1 MRGWKESENKQKKR
15 SFIFP
20 THPPHPQSEY
30 PPTCDARRDWLT
42 GFTGSAGTAVV
53 TADAA
58 GLWTDGRYFLQAA
71 HQLSAHWTLMKS
83 GTPGVPEPA
92 DWLATTLGPAGGRVG
107 IDPWLHTV
115 EAARALEATLS
126 DAGASLHPVPDGNLV
141 DATWGGARPPPP
153 SAPLRVHPAQWAGV
167 SVADKLTSLRASA
180 TRAGAAA
187 VLVTSLDEVAWLL
200 NVRGGDV
207 EFNPVAVAY
216 VLVTGEEATLYCDAG
231 KVGPPVATHLADAGV
246 TLAPYDRIAADVA
259 AVAAAGGR
267 LWADPSKV
275 SAALAAA
282 AAEGG
287 ASGNG
292 APRPA
297 KRAKAASDGP
307 PTPPLCTP
315 KPLLEKPS
323 PVAASKAVKN
333 EAELAGMDEAH
344 ARDGVALAT
353 ALVAV
358 DAAAAAGRSLSEVEV
373 DDLVTGARKAQ
384 GGFIEPSFPTIAG
397 VDGNGAIIHYRAEPA
412 TAASTKPDSLLLI
425 DSGGQYECGT
435 TDVTRTVCMGTPRD
449 DIKDAFT
456 RVLRGHIGLATAV
469 FPEGTPGLALDTLA
483 RMPLWAAG
491 LNYRHGT
498 GHGVGA
504 ALNVHEGP
512 QSISTR
518 LHVHTPLEEGM
529 IVSIE
534 PGYYEDGQYGIRIEN
549 LVVIVRAETAHAFG
563 GSKFFTF
570 RPLTLAP
577 LQTKLI
583 DVAQLTE
590 GELAWVNEYH
600 AQVWDKISPRV
611 ADEGVKA
618 WLRKATVPLS
628 R

>member
-1 MRGWKESENKQKKR
+1 MVACGWKESENKQKR
-15 SFIFP
+15 QSSFP
-20 THPPHPQSEY
+20 NTLPPQSEY

-71 HQLSAHWTLMKS
+71 NQLSAHWTLMKS

-92 DWLATTLGPAGGRVG
+92 DWLATTLGPVGGRVG
-107 IDPWLHTV
+107 IDPWLHTI
-115 EAARALEATLS
+115 EAARKLESTLA
-126 DAGASLHPVPDGNLV
+126 DAGASLHPLPDGNLV
-141 DATWGGARPPPP
+141 DAAWGAARPPPP

-167 SVADKLTSLRASA
+167 SVADKLTTLRAGA
-180 TRAGAAA
+180 TRAGADAI
-187 VLVTSLDEVAWLL
+187 LVTSLDEVAWLL
-200 NVRGGDV
+200 NVRGADV

-216 VLVTGEEATLYCDAG
+216 VLVTAEAATLYCDAG
-231 KVGPPVATHLADAGV
+231 KVGADVSSHLADAGV

-259 AVAAAGGR
+259 AVAASGGR

-282 AAEGG
+282 AADG
-287 ASGNG
+287 AASTHNGG
-292 APRPA
+292 APRAA
-297 KRAKAASDGP
+297 KRAKAAPAP
-307 PTPPLCTP
+307 PPRTP

-323 PVAASKAVKN
+323 PVAAAKAVKN

-353 ALVAV
+353 ALAAV
-358 DAAAAAGRSLSEVEV
+358 DAAAAGGRSLSEVEV
-373 DDLVTGARKAQ
+373 DDLVTGARTAR

-397 VDGNGAIIHYRAEPA
+397 VDANGAIIHYRADPA
-412 TAASTKPDSLLLI
+412 TAASTHPDSLLLI

-435 TDVTRTVCMGTPRD
+435 TDVTRTVCMGTPRPG
-449 DIKDAFT
+449 IKDAFT

-549 LVVIVRAETAHAFG
+549 LVVIVRADTTHSFG

-583 DVAQLTE
+583 DVAQLTD

-611 ADEGVKA
+611 QDEGVKA